1 MIWYDMIYN
10 TLNTPTDIISRPWVS
25 VARESYFMWDSPW
38 LVNLWRRPLS
48 RWCLGNMFLSL
59 QPLGHFWWPLQ
70 STGFTLSRWVSQWIG
85 WAPVPTEWDG
95 KVLHRS
101 AQNGTGAWKEMCRS
115 CRAMP
120 EKRWKTSQASITRR
134 LISPDFRSW
143 PNPASVEA
151 EQDPSQLGNFL
162 SVKPSFLLYTL
173 YNGNRHRLTR
183 SVALLFAP
191 LSQPLV
197 FVWSTSAVSFSPV
210 PCVKYR
216 GPERRKRQTVFA
228 GGLRATPGVARNAKT
243 FGSLKSLTLKFK
255 ALVLH
260 NLDWAESSSIKV
272 IGNHWDILRL
282 FDRRKFRN

>member
-1 MIWYDMIYN
+1 MIWYDMIWYDMIYN

-134 LISPDFRSW
+134 LISPDF
-143 PNPASVEA
+143 
-151 EQDPSQLGNFL
+151 
-162 SVKPSFLLYTL
+162 
-173 YNGNRHRLTR
+173 
-183 SVALLFAP
+183 
-191 LSQPLV
+191 
-197 FVWSTSAVSFSPV
+197 
-210 PCVKYR
+210 
-216 GPERRKRQTVFA
+216 
-228 GGLRATPGVARNAKT
+228 
-243 FGSLKSLTLKFK
+243 
-255 ALVLH
+255 
-260 NLDWAESSSIKV
+260 
-272 IGNHWDILRL
+272 
-282 FDRRKFRN
+282 

>member
-1 MIWYDMIYN
+1 MFVGVCWTTFVGSHSCVGFRRIPQPALHQLPGVLSTLAISHQVDFRSSKMGQRMIPMLVCPSLLVTQIQMASSTVYDMIWYDMIWYDMIYN

-101 AQNGTGAWKEMCRS
+101 AQNGTGAWKEMCRCS

-120 EKRWKTSQASITRR
+120 C
-134 LISPDFRSW
+134 
-143 PNPASVEA
+143 
-151 EQDPSQLGNFL
+151 QLGKFFVCEAKFSTVH
-162 SVKPSFLLYTL
+162 SVQWKSTSLDKVRGSTFCSTFAAVGFCLKHFCRFLLS
-173 YNGNRHRLTR
+173 G
-183 SVALLFAP
+183 P
-191 LSQPLV
+191 L
-197 FVWSTSAVSFSPV
+197 
-210 PCVKYR
+210 C
-216 GPERRKRQTVFA
+216 
-228 GGLRATPGVARNAKT
+228 
-243 FGSLKSLTLKFK
+243 
-255 ALVLH
+255 
-260 NLDWAESSSIKV
+260 
-272 IGNHWDILRL
+272 
-282 FDRRKFRN
+282 